1 MIKELETLKNSVK
14 SQSND
19 TFMLYEK
26 EKENLKSKLIEK
38 EEKLRM
44 TEKLK
49 QEYFYELEKE
59 KAKTNVEKES
69 FVMKI
74 EELKE
79 TISKYERDL
88 EKYQRENEKLKVEKR
103 ASVSKI
109 QLSRYS
115 VNKPHYGTNNLTE
128 RSGLEESMSFL
139 NVSMASSIRDN
150 KEGRSFSR
158 MNKDYLKS
166 HQSK

>member
-1 MIKELETLKNSVK
+1 LIKELETLKNSVK

-79 TISKYERDL
+79 REQLFERGCQEEQVSENDSKLLDEI
-88 EKYQRENEKLKVEKR
+88 KNKKSTGKQVEKK
-103 ASVSKI
+103 KI
-109 QLSRYS
+109 EIDEF
-115 VNKPHYGTNNLTE
+115 PT
-128 RSGLEESMSFL
+128 
-139 NVSMASSIRDN
+139 I
-150 KEGRSFSR
+150 
-158 MNKDYLKS
+158 
-166 HQSK
+166 